1 MKVTFNKNELT
12 SALDRVQRAAQ
23 TKINSNTNNG
33 FFISAANGIVEF
45 QANDYTIGI
54 KTTCSAD
61 IFEDGVAV
69 IAAPQLQSTLR
80 MMPSGDIVMEMGKG
94 ENTVSFK
101 SGSYFS
107 KFPVRNS
114 QDFPEVEEMDHQNH
128 AVIRCKDF
136 VDMVSLVQFAAATDK
151 QKPFFTGVLFE
162 IHDSLFAMA
171 ATNTH
176 RLATKEISL
185 DEPATA
191 AGRIIVPAGIL
202 SDVIRLLPDGEEEK
216 MEISWSK
223 NHVAFT
229 IGSTYFISNLI
240 NGEYPEYQ
248 RVIPQSFDAHAELNL
263 HDFAEAVRFVSPIS
277 RDVNYNTINFHFKQ
291 GVLEVFEE
299 DPEIGRSD
307 TSIPVKLEGDDID
320 ITFNCS
326 YIEDILKHSKGETI
340 TLHLLKSGP
349 MLVEQQDDKTYRYV
363 VTPMRGRN

>member
-45 QANDYTIGI
+45 QAND
-54 KTTCSAD
+54 
-61 IFEDGVAV
+61 F
-69 IAAPQLQSTLR
+69 
-80 MMPSGDIVMEMGKG
+80 VMEMGKG

-136 VDMVSLVQFAAATDK
+136 ADMVSLVQFAAATDK

>member
-1 MKVTFNKNELT
+1 
-12 SALDRVQRAAQ
+12 
-23 TKINSNTNNG
+23 
-33 FFISAANGIVEF
+33 
-45 QANDYTIGI
+45 
-54 KTTCSAD
+54 
-61 IFEDGVAV
+61 
-69 IAAPQLQSTLR
+69 

-107 KFPVRNS
+107 KFPIRNS
-114 QDFPEVEEMDHQNH
+114 QDFPEVEEMEHQNH

-136 VDMVSLVQFAAATDK
+136 ADMVSLVQFAAATDK

-307 TSIPVKLEGDDID
+307 TSIPGKLEGDDID